1 VFQSKT
7 SKLLTLL
14 GTAMLALALLA
25 SAAQAEKP
33 APPYEQFAGC
43 PNEAQSASTVF
54 CIRSDVTGGHLNVG
68 NKEVPIE
75 KPLVLVGG
83 VDEEFEN
90 FVANSEGGL
99 SKTPQKVPGGVVGLT
114 GLTELL
120 ELFSG
125 EALDLYATA
134 ELAGVPTNF
143 SFSTV
148 TLPLKVHLTNP
159 AGIIGSSCYDG
170 SNSNPIVL
178 HLTTGKT
185 NPPPPNKSIEGKE
198 PTISVDANEIFH
210 LSNGIFVDNAFS
222 APGVNGCKL
231 FGLLPING
239 LINATSGLPAAAGT
253 NEAVNNFSIEFV
265 ARENVY

>member
-1 VFQSKT
+1 M

-14 GTAMLALALLA
+14 GTTVLALVLLA
-25 SAAQAEKP
+25 PAAQAEKP

-54 CIRSDVTGGHLNVG
+54 CIRSDVTGGHLKVG
-68 NKEVPIE
+68 NKEVPVE
-75 KPLVLVGG
+75 NPLVLVGG
-83 VDEEFEN
+83 IDEEFEN

-120 ELFSG
+120 ELFSA
-125 EALDLYATA
+125 EALTLYATA
-134 ELAGVPTNF
+134 ELVGAPTEF

-159 AGIIGSSCYDG
+159 AGIIGSKCYDG

-178 HLTTGKT
+178 HFTTGKT
-185 NPPPPNKSIEGKE
+185 KPPPPNEPIEGKE
-198 PTISVDANEIFH
+198 PTIRYGDNEIFH
-210 LSNGIFVDNAFS
+210 LEDGIFVDNSFS

-231 FGLLPING
+231 FGLIPINE

-253 NEAVNNFSIEFV
+253 NEAVNNFDIEFV